1 LATWFTAV
9 APILPELIRM
19 AKPMFTRD
27 RTPGGK
33 APDPALLERQ
43 IAELQDAA
51 ARNAESVRGLAEE
64 MQRTLEALQ
73 AGAERLEARLRLAQ
87 LLAAVAVTVAGLA
100 FAAAAYALAS

>member
-1 LATWFTAV
+1 MATWFTAV

-19 AKPMFTRD
+19 AKPMFTRT
-27 RTPGGK
+27 RGGK
-33 APDPALLERQ
+33 PPDPALLDRQ

-73 AGAERLEARLRLAQ
+73 AGAVRLEARLRLVQ
-87 LLAAVAVTVAGLA
+87 LLAVVAVTVAGLA
-100 FAAAAYALAS
+100 FAVAAYALAR

>member
-1 LATWFTAV
+1 MATWFTAV
-9 APILPELIRM
+9 APILPELVRM
-19 AKPMFTRD
+19 AKPMFTRS
-27 RTPGGK
+27 RGK
-33 APDPALLERQ
+33 PPDPALLDRQ

-87 LLAAVAVTVAGLA
+87 LLAAVAATVAGLA
-100 FAAAAYALAS
+100 FAVAAYALAT